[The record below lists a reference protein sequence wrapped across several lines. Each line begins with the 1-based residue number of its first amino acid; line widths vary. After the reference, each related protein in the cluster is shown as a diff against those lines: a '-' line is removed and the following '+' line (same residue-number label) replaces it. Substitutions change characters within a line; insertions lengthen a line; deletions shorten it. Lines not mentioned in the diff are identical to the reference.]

1 MDPAVTPLPPAPI
14 AWRNHNGSVP
24 YTEPPL
30 TEEGETAIGVYLIS
44 LGWLSWLG
52 NSLVIFVLTRQWSSL
67 QPPDLLTLNLA
78 LSDASIAV
86 FGYSRG
92 IIEIFNVFQDDGY
105 IINST
110 WTCQVDGF
118 LTLLFGLASINTL
131 TVISITRYIKGCRPH
146 QAHEVTRTSMVVSLA
161 LVWAASLFWSA
172 APLLG
177 WGSYT
182 DRRYGTC
189 EIDWMK
195 ATFST
200 IYKSYIISIFICCFF
215 LPISTMMFAYISII
229 NTVKSSHVTARMGD
243 VSERQRNMERDITR
257 VSIVICC
264 AFILAWSPYA
274 VISMY
279 SACGHRVPA
288 LTSLLAALFA
298 KSASFYNPFIYFGMS
313 GKFRADVRAMLPCL
327 ATSSKAPR
335 DAVRLKRYRTHAAPE
350 TASYQ
355 AAVAPREQ
363 PASRAA
369 APRPE
374 SPAPSAA
381 RDRDPELDGRE
392 FDPEGRASSLAE
404 AAAAVVESRDS
415 GIACTRGERGGSGG
429 DDVEVGDDVEEEEE
443 VKEEEEAVM
452 VELSPQQRVDGT
464 RWSLAQQDAGSEVAC
479 HGPIPTSFLK
489 RSYQQAEPRS

>member
-1 MDPAVTPLPPAPI
+1 MDSAVTPEQTLPPRPSRGGTTTARSRT
-14 AWRNHNGSVP
+14 ASR
-24 YTEPPL
+24 PL
-30 TEEGETAIGVYLIS
+30 SEQGETAIGVYLIS
-44 LGWLSWLG
+44 LGRSARQAGLSWLG
-52 NSLVIFVLTRQWSSL
+52 NGLVIFVLTRQWSSL

-105 IINST
+105 IIKST

-146 QAHEVTRTSMVVSLA
+146 QAHEVTSTSMVVSLA

-215 LPISTMMFAYISII
+215 MPISTMLFAYISII

-313 GKFRADVRAMLPCL
+313 GKFRADVRAMLPCR
-327 ATSSKAPR
+327 ATSAKAPR
-335 DAVRLKRYRTHAAPE
+335 DAVRLKRYRTHVDPE
-350 TASYQ
+350 RASHR
-355 AAVAPREQ
+355 AAVAAREQ
-363 PASRAA
+363 PAPRAA
-369 APRPE
+369 APRPA

-381 RDRDPELDGRE
+381 RDRDPELDERE
-392 FDPEGRASSLAE
+392 FDPEGRASALAE
-404 AAAAVVESRDS
+404 VAAVESRDS
-415 GIACTRGERGGSGG
+415 GIACTRGERRASRG
-429 DDVEVGDDVEEEEE
+429 DDVEVGNDVEAEE
-443 VKEEEEAVM
+443 VKEEEEEEA
-452 VELSPQQRVDGT
+452 VELWPRQRVDGT
-464 RWSLAQQDAGSEVAC
+464 RWSLAQEDAGSEVAC
-479 HGPIPTSFLK
+479 DGPIPASFI
-489 RSYQQAEPRS
+489 